1 MRISEKANLLNLL
14 GSTEKIDFS
23 AFKKECEKWLEENKS
38 RLIEEYGVT
47 ENFSADELLKIREYE
62 KSAAMCDKCNGL
74 PCAKRKMPTIRQS
87 LKIDIPNCAIYEY
100 ESVCKFEKARRN
112 AERIKQNF
120 KSAKIS
126 TDYLNKTFEDYEVDA
141 NNKNA
146 VQTAK
151 KILQGKERGAY
162 FFGAFGTGKTFLAAI
177 IANEFVKKGVS
188 VLFYK
193 VPFLVKDLQD
203 AMFDKTDRFHES
215 TLLKQICE
223 VPVLILDDFGMSGK
237 VSTYAAGRLSMIID
251 ARYENSKL
259 ATIIT
264 SNLSL
269 KALQEKLDSP
279 SDATD
284 AFTLDGSRIVDRL
297 KEMCAVVSFGGN
309 SRRSRNVG

>member
-1 MRISEKANLLNLL
+1 MAEMMRIGEMPNLL
-14 GSTEKIDFS
+14 GSTAKIDFS
-23 AFKKECEKWLEENKS
+23 ALKKEREKWLETNKS
-38 RLIEEYGVT
+38 RLIEEYGLT
-47 ENFSADELLKIREYE
+47 EDFSADELLKIREYE
-62 KSAAMCDKCNGL
+62 NSAAICEKCNGL
-74 PCAKRKMPTIRQS
+74 PCLKRKMQTIRQT
-87 LKIDIPNCAIYEY
+87 LKIDVPNCSIYQY
-100 ESVCKFEKARRN
+100 ESVCRFEKARRN
-112 AERIKQNF
+112 AERIKRIF

-126 TDYLNKTFEDYEVDA
+126 TGYLNKTFEDYEVDA

-151 KILQGKERGAY
+151 NILQGRERGAY
-162 FFGAFGTGKTFLAAI
+162 FYGAFGAGKTFLAAI

-203 AMFDKTDRFHES
+203 ALFDDSDKFHES
-215 TLLKQICE
+215 TLMKQIRE

-251 ARYENSKL
+251 ARYENSEL

-269 KALQEKLDSP
+269 KALQEKLDNP

-284 AFTLDGSRIVDRL
+284 AFTLDGSRIADRV
-297 KEMCAVVSFGGN
+297 KEMCAVVSFGGE
-309 SRRSRNVG
+309 SRRCRK